1 MVCYI
6 TTDPCNIPVFGFG
19 APRVTTFTSTST
31 STVYLDICVP
41 VELKALFLIGPGQQR
56 TRFHAR
62 RATAQGNTGGEAA
75 TALGPLTSGE
85 ISSAVTETKGAVS

>member
-1 MVCYI
+1 MVGYI
-6 TTDPCNIPVFGFG
+6 ATACATP
-19 APRVTTFTSTST
+19 PRAIFRYLILVHLVSYYLIYL
-31 STVYLDICVP
+31 YLDICVP